1 MMTAPARGHSGVCI
15 AYELPSQEAL
25 ADIPEGLSAALF
37 PRHFGPSSLTEG
49 RVDYFIG
56 RTLDG
61 ALQSLLEQVRR
72 ELRLPS
78 GVPDNGSSQQ
88 DEQANKITHEFAANL
103 PKVRALLESDI
114 FAAVQG
120 DPAAQ
125 SVDEVLFCYPGDVAI
140 TRHRLAHAL
149 YELGAPLLAR
159 IIAEIA
165 HSDTGIDIHPGAKIG
180 GSFFIDHG
188 TGVVIGETAVIGR
201 NVRLYQGVTLGAK
214 RFEVDEHGALI
225 KNYARHP
232 VVEDDVVIYA
242 GATILG
248 RITSAVVP
256 RFAAMSG
263 SPTACHRRAT
273 SRRRKRAATSSSTAG
288 GSETGVT

>member
-1 MMTAPARGHSGVCI
+1 MDYPLKEYDDGTRAGSQWGLHRIVSELRTLRSEWRQNTKPDGVT
-15 AYELPSQEAL
+15 YELPSQEAL

-114 FAAVQG
+114 LAAVQG

-125 SVDEVLFCYPGDVAI
+125 SVDEVLFCYPGVVAI

-165 HSDTGIDIHPGAKIG
+165 HSDTGIDIHPGA
-180 GSFFIDHG
+180 
-188 TGVVIGETAVIGR
+188 TAAAFLLTTAPVSSSA
-201 NVRLYQGVTLGAK
+201 RLQSS
-214 RFEVDEHGALI
+214 
-225 KNYARHP
+225 
-232 VVEDDVVIYA
+232 A
-242 GATILG
+242 G
-248 RITSAVVP
+248 TSA
-256 RFAAMSG
+256 
-263 SPTACHRRAT
+263 CIRA
-273 SRRRKRAATSSSTAG
+273 
-288 GSETGVT
+288 